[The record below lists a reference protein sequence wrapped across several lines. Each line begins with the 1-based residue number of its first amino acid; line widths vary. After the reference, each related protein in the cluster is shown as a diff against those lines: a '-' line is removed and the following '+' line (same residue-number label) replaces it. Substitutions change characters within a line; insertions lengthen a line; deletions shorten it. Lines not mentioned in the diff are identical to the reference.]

1 MKPTSGWFCNARKII
16 NHYGGPICSHSFQN
30 VFEALACKP
39 WIILN
44 LQNIQY
50 IRMIAISHFL
60 IAKFA
65 QITCLQE
72 LQFSRQIK
80 YLLRYIFLETNQIS
94 ITIEQNISLDIH
106 TYIWTYIFYLRKK
119 VIEAVF
125 DCTWIWD
132 LETCH
137 QYGHLFLGRTYSTSF
152 CVPFLFGTS
161 LIQTLD

>member
-1 MKPTSGWFCNARKII
+1 
-16 NHYGGPICSHSFQN
+16 
-30 VFEALACKP
+30 
-39 WIILN
+39 
-44 LQNIQY
+44 
-50 IRMIAISHFL
+50 MIAISHFL

-72 LQFSRQIK
+72 LQFSRQTK

-94 ITIEQNISLDIH
+94 IIRVLIYIHISE
-106 TYIWTYIFYLRKK
+106 YIYIYYLRKK

-161 LIQTLD
+161 LIQTLDYLSLGEYLCYIYLDAETLVTLEIQHTSQYKFGI